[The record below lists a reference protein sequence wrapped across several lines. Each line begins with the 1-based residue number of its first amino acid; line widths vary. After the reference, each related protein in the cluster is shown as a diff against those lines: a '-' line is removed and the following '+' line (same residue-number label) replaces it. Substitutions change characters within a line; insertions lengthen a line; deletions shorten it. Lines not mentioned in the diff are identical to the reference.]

1 MDEGGVKV
9 TAGVMVRRESLA
21 SLCHFQL
28 LTPLSTQ
35 QVETPLAL
43 GNRGRAEMLTH
54 LAEEIEEVQ
63 TINRGSEFNIYTDTI
78 LTSLFLISRRSYLC
92 TAVPVG
98 VNVKSAYFR
107 GTRLEQ

>member
-63 TINRGSEFNIYTDTI
+63 TIKTEEANSIFT
-78 LTSLFLISRRSYLC
+78 LTLY
-92 TAVPVG
+92 
-98 VNVKSAYFR
+98 
-107 GTRLEQ
+107 